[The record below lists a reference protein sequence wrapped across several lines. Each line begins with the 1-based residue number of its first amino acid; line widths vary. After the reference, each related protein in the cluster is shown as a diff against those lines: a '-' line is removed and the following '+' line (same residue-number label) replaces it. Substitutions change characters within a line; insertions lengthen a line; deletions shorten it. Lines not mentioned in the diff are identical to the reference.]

1 MKVEIKR
8 VIWPSLLSSIF
19 LFLLGILLFFKSS
32 ATLMGI
38 SYLIGGVLIALGM
51 IAIINFLKNRTHD
64 IFVEL
69 NIVYGI
75 VSIVAGIFL
84 VTVPEFIGS
93 IIPIIVGIAVIISSS
108 FKVQQAL
115 VLKNLDSKYFLPS
128 LIMAIL
134 CLICGVIILFNPF
147 KSAVVVTKIIGLFMI
162 IYAVLDV
169 INSFILRKSGSIS
182 VAISK
187 EENNIKRHNDKN
199 TKNAR
204 VVKEVEKDEE

>member
-19 LFLLGILLFFKSS
+19 LLLLGILLFFKSS

-38 SYLIGGVLIALGM
+38 SYLVGGVLIALGV
-51 IAIINFLKNRTHD
+51 IAIINFLRNSTKD

-75 VSIVAGIFL
+75 VSIVAGLFL

-93 IIPIIVGIAVIISSS
+93 IIPIVVGITIIISSS

-115 VLKNLDSKYFLPS
+115 VLKNLESKYFLPS
-128 LIMAIL
+128 LIMAII
-134 CLICGVIILFNPF
+134 CLVCGVIILFNPF
-147 KSAVVVTKIIGLFMI
+147 TSAVVVTKAIGLFMI
-162 IYAVLDV
+162 IYAIMDI
-169 INSFILRKSGSIS
+169 INSFILRKSSNLSVEIS
-182 VAISK
+182 TNKK
-187 EENNIKRHNDKN
+187 EPKGKKAK
-199 TKNAR
+199 TAR
-204 VVKEVEKDEE
+204 VVKEVEREDEE

>member
-8 VIWPSLLSSIF
+8 VIWPSLLSS
-19 LFLLGILLFFKSS
+19 LFLLLLGLLLFFKSS
-32 ATLMGI
+32 ETLVGI
-38 SYLIGGVLIALGM
+38 SYLVGGVLIALGV
-51 IAIINFLKNRTHD
+51 IAIINFLRNGSKD

-93 IIPIIVGIAVIISSS
+93 IIPIVVGIAVIISSS

-128 LIMAIL
+128 LIMAIV
-134 CLICGVIILFNPF
+134 CLVCGVVILFNPF
-147 KSAVVVTKIIGLFMI
+147 TSAVVVTSVIGLFMI
-162 IYAVLDV
+162 IYAVLDI
-169 INSFILRKSGSIS
+169 INSIILKKSSDLSVEISTERK
-182 VAISK
+182 K
-187 EENNIKRHNDKN
+187 EKRKKVK
-199 TKNAR
+199 TAK
-204 VVKEVEKDEE
+204 VVKEVDRDDDE

>member
-8 VIWPSLLSSIF
+8 VIWPSLLSS
-19 LFLLGILLFFKSS
+19 LFLLLLGLLLFFKSS
-32 ATLMGI
+32 ETLVGI
-38 SYLIGGVLIALGM
+38 SYLVGGVLIALGV
-51 IAIINFLKNRTHD
+51 IAIINFLRNGSKD

-93 IIPIIVGIAVIISSS
+93 IIPIVVGIAVIISSS

-128 LIMAIL
+128 LIMAIV
-134 CLICGVIILFNPF
+134 CLVCGVVILFNPF
-147 KSAVVVTKIIGLFMI
+147 TSAVVVTSVIGLFMI
-162 IYAVLDV
+162 IYAVLDI
-169 INSFILRKSGSIS
+169 INSIILKKSSDLSVETSTERK
-182 VAISK
+182 K
-187 EENNIKRHNDKN
+187 EKRKKVK
-199 TKNAR
+199 TAK
-204 VVKEVEKDEE
+204 VVKEVDRNDDE

>member
-19 LFLLGILLFFKSS
+19 LFLLGILLFFKSG

-38 SYLIGGVLIALGM
+38 SYLVGGILIALGV
-51 IAIINFLKNRTHD
+51 IAIINFLRNKSND

-115 VLKNLDSKYFLPS
+115 ALKNLDSKYFLPS

-147 KSAVVVTKIIGLFMI
+147 TSAVVVTQIIGLFMI

-169 INSFILRKSGSIS
+169 INSFILRKSSNIS

-187 EENNIKRHNDKN
+187 ESKNTKRHNDKN
-199 TKNAR
+199 TKNAK
-204 VVKEVEKDEE
+204 VVREVEKDEE